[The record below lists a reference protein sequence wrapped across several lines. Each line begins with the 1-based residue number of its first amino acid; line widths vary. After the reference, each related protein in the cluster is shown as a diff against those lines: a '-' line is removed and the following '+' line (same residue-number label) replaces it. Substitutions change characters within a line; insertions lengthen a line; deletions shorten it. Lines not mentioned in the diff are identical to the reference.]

1 MPLPTPPVPLKDHC
15 SIIYD
20 NTLYT
25 YQADAFQFLPLRK
38 GGSWSKLSL
47 GVPTAGS
54 TCVQGRSDGQ
64 DVLFVVGG
72 TTKSSSKGYSGLQRY
87 SFKDKSW
94 ETCKTKDK
102 VTQNRLLHGS
112 TFLETSSSILVYGG
126 SQDGETTPSS
136 QTFVISSNSPY
147 AVQAFNSEAPP
158 VVKPLMLPWNASHA
172 VMFGGGRL
180 NKEVF
185 TFEPH
190 AGWSKVNVSL
200 REGLPDSSKVQ
211 AAIMPTDDGAKVLE
225 IFNMSV
231 SPNDIQPVLL
241 QNATSPTSP
250 QRSPAASS
258 TLDPSILGTSV
269 SKSGIPLITI
279 VPSKPKK
286 RATSLDDRPPY
297 DKTLAPQEKR
307 DGFSLAQGS
316 DGLVVASGGNDQT
329 VLSIF
334 NLTGNQ
340 WVDTDQFFGA
350 PRPNILNV
358 SPTSSSTSPAA
369 SITPQPSTLASP
381 TPVPSAAP
389 STQNKSLTILGATLG
404 SIFGVA
410 ALLVII
416 LLLLRYLRR
425 KRERRHRGSDFPLD
439 NKHDMDFADQGADY
453 MREAGGSFGKGD
465 TKHRHKISNTSAN
478 SVTIMGGKR
487 NSSQQSK
494 RALFHKKGNSDTS
507 AKSYFGRSKS
517 PIAPSP
523 PLISEPILAS
533 LPAQSAN
540 PPQPSPSPRTGPRTD
555 TGWSKYWNNS
565 SSHIDTMA
573 TSGPQRHGS
582 NSRPTTYTSTS
593 DYESSRITSSNPH
606 ESAEVEPLNVR
617 VSQLPPNTRVVS
629 PTSGMPLQTGLALS
643 SGAHTQNEHPPPT
656 TEVSDIDEEDEYRL
670 QDDREPEGT
679 SSWTPVAA
687 GDRGSTWTD
696 RPVSSVY
703 ADSMIYPHPGERVRI
718 PNFPGVPSRR
728 PSNRQNPRPPVRQ
741 NSQGSNRGMRSA
753 AAKDF
758 VSGPPSSA
766 PPAAP
771 PPSRTPD
778 PPNTMRV
785 MPGYGAYEART
796 FPRGQDELGPRG
808 RGGRDTEDISW
819 LNIGASK

>member
-1 MPLPTPPVPLKDHC
+1 MPLPTPPVALKDHC
-15 SIIYD
+15 SVIYD

-25 YQADAFQFLPLRK
+25 YQADAFQSLPLRE

-47 GVPTAGS
+47 GVPTTGS
-54 TCVQGRSDGQ
+54 TCVQGKSDGQ
-64 DVLFVVGG
+64 DVLFIVGG
-72 TTKSSSKGYSGLQRY
+72 TTKSSARAYSGLQRY
-87 SFKDKSW
+87 NFKDKSW
-94 ETCKTKDK
+94 ETCKTEGK
-102 VTQNRLLHGS
+102 VAQNRLLHGS
-112 TFLETSSSILVYGG
+112 TFLEESSSILVYGG
-126 SQDGETTPSS
+126 SQDGVTTPSS
-136 QTFVISSNSPY
+136 QTFVISSDPPY
-147 AVQAFNSEAPP
+147 TTRALVSEAPP

-172 VMFGGGRL
+172 VMFGGGSQ
-180 NKEVF
+180 NQQVF
-185 TFEPH
+185 TFEPD

-200 REGLPDSSKVQ
+200 PEGLPDSSKVQ
-211 AAIMPTDDGAKVLE
+211 AAIMPTDDGAKILE

-231 SPNDIQPVLL
+231 SPNDIQLVLL
-241 QNATSPTSP
+241 QNATRPTKSQP
-250 QRSPAASS
+250 SPATASA
-258 TLDPSILGTSV
+258 LDPSVISTSI
-269 SKSGIPLITI
+269 SGSGLPVITI
-279 VPSKPKK
+279 VPSSQK

-307 DGFSLAQGS
+307 DGFSLAQSS

-350 PRPNILNV
+350 PKPKVLINA
-358 SPTSSSTSPAA
+358 PTSSSTSPAA
-369 SITPQPSTLASP
+369 SITSQPSTSASP
-381 TPVPSAAP
+381 TPVPSAPAN
-389 STQNKSLTILGATLG
+389 TQNKSLTILGATLG
-404 SIFGVA
+404 SVFGVA

-425 KRERRHRGSDFPLD
+425 KRERKHRGGDFPLD
-439 NKHDMDFADQGADY
+439 HKHDMDFADQGADY

-465 TKHRHKISNTSAN
+465 NKHRHNISNTSAN

-517 PIAPSP
+517 PMAPSP

-540 PPQPSPSPRTGPRTD
+540 PPQPAPSPRTGPRTD

-565 SSHIDTMA
+565 SSNIDAMA
-573 TSGPQRHGS
+573 TSGPQQHGS

-617 VSQLPPNTRVVS
+617 ASQLPPNTRVVS

-643 SGAHTQNEHPPPT
+643 SGAHTQHEPPTPT
-656 TEVSDIDEEDEYRL
+656 TEVSDIDEEDEYRIPSN
-670 QDDREPEGT
+670 REPDGT
-679 SSWTPVAA
+679 SSWTPIAA

-741 NSQGSNRGMRSA
+741 DSQGSNRGMRSA

-758 VSGPPSSA
+758 ASGPPPSA
-766 PPAAP
+766 PPTAP

-778 PPNTMRV
+778 PPNTRRV

-796 FPRGQDELGPRG
+796 FPRGPDELGPRG
-808 RGGRDTEDISW
+808 RGGRDTEDMSW
-819 LNIGASK
+819 LNLGTSK